1 MTLRQLVPAEVD
13 NNVAL
18 VADVDLAVPAA
29 PGLRYL
35 GFSCKESDAIP
46 AATTFIVLHGDM
58 ATGTV
63 LDTVELGL
71 NESAREWY
79 GPEGMNAENGISID
93 WVVGTVD
100 VHIRHKTLND

>member
-18 VADVDLAVPAA
+18 VADVDLAVAAA

-35 GFSCKESDAIP
+35 GFSCKESDATP
-46 AATTFIVLHGDM
+46 AVATFVVLHGDI

-63 LDTVELGL
+63 LDTVELAA

-79 GPEGMNAENGISID
+79 GPEGFDAKNGISID
-93 WVVGTVD
+93 WIVGTVD
-100 VHIRHKTLND
+100 VHIRHKTLNS